1 MGVLSYV
8 GLDGMDRV
16 MQQTRQ
22 IVDRNL
28 ESTVRISEIA
38 GRMRALDGAFY
49 RLATLRAANAEGIDV
64 TVEIN
69 KISKDSGDLIH
80 DLEVYRDTYAQPA
93 QVPAINDAIQRLHEY
108 QQALEFVGSMLELDF
123 ASAVSFIRPFNSLF
137 DTMSLLL
144 REMTDGTVQDA
155 RRLTNEAATATQDTT
170 HRFVGMAALT
180 VGGVSAFAWAVG
192 KRQQKILFNS
202 RILEQEVADRTADL
216 RRTADALNEA
226 KEAAE
231 NALEEVKRTQKQLV
245 EAEKMAALGSLVA
258 GVAHEINTPIGT
270 SLTAATV
277 LGQRSQEF
285 RDLLAGGQIKKADL
299 TRYVDLAT
307 ETSNLMHANI
317 MRAAEL
323 IQSFKQVAVDQ
334 TSAERRMFNLF
345 GYLEEV
351 LISLKPRLRQAATE
365 VSVSGDA
372 DIEMNS
378 YPGAFSQVITN
389 LVINALTHAFEEGK
403 PGHIAVAVSRSGS
416 GHARVVF
423 NDDGRGIPVENL
435 SRIFDPFFTTR
446 RGQGGTGLGL
456 HIIYNVITQQLG
468 GTIAVESELG
478 VGTTFTIDLATAS
491 PAESVAIEG

>member
-1 MGVLSYV
+1 
-8 GLDGMDRV
+8 
-16 MQQTRQ
+16 
-22 IVDRNL
+22 
-28 ESTVRISEIA
+28 
-38 GRMRALDGAFY
+38 MRALDGAFY

>member
-1 MGVLSYV
+1 MRLRVANRDRDRDGV
-8 GLDGMDRV
+8 
-16 MQQTRQ
+16 QQR
-22 IVDRNL
+22 
-28 ESTVRISEIA
+28 
-38 GRMRALDGAFY
+38 
-49 RLATLRAANAEGIDV
+49 
-64 TVEIN
+64 
-69 KISKDSGDLIH
+69 H
-80 DLEVYRDTYAQPA
+80 
-93 QVPAINDAIQRLHEY
+93 
-108 QQALEFVGSMLELDF
+108 
-123 ASAVSFIRPFNSLF
+123 
-137 DTMSLLL
+137 
-144 REMTDGTVQDA
+144 
-155 RRLTNEAATATQDTT
+155 
-170 HRFVGMAALT
+170 
-180 VGGVSAFAWAVG
+180 
-192 KRQQKILFNS
+192 
-202 RILEQEVADRTADL
+202 ADRTADL